1 MGEYKYV
8 NFNEPCNALH
18 SKIESEI
25 ITLLSN
31 YGLSNFQIPYDR
43 PDLVLRNSANRTI
56 RVRSCGYIS
65 VPEADGLNHLRVA
78 LYNVNDFHIMFSA
91 LSIEDAVN
99 TYDYLFR
106 CIRDVKWLHENTE
119 YSAKLRYGKSLGLD
133 ELVEWINNN
142 TPISILSNKEDWEEI
157 LEKHGS
163 SLDEMVRNIAKST
176 KTYSFNPDD
185 KYVMLRNDG
194 SLRSYGSTEEI
205 WKDLGDM
212 IERCLKDGLSGKTE
226 GAE

>member
-1 MGEYKYV
+1 MSVYKYV

-25 ITLLSN
+25 ITLLVN
-31 YGLSNFQIPYDR
+31 YGLSDFQIPYDR

-78 LYNVNDFHIMFSA
+78 LYNANDFHIMFSA

-119 YSAKLRYGKSLGLD
+119 YSAKLRYVKSLGLD
-133 ELVEWINNN
+133 ELVEWVNTN
-142 TPISILSNKEDWEEI
+142 TPFSILSTKGDWEGI
-157 LEKHGS
+157 LEKYDS

-185 KYVMLRNDG
+185 KYVTLRIDG
-194 SLRSYGSTEEI
+194 SLRSYGSTDEI
-205 WKDLGDM
+205 WRDLGDM
-212 IERCLKDGLSGKTE
+212 IERCLKDSLSGKTGGTE
-226 GAE
+226 